1 MWWRSPL
8 VAVVALATVSAFG
21 LAGCG
26 FQPLYGSNTTTASG
40 ARLSEAMAAVDV
52 QPIPGRVGQAVR
64 NELIFANT
72 GGNYAA
78 DQRYQLRIALR
89 ERDIKQLVQI
99 DGDARGEVYQLE
111 ASFQLVDSSNGA
123 VLYEGEANSRAPY
136 NRFQEVFANVRARY
150 DAENRAA
157 RTVSESI
164 KTQVAAFLATSA

>member
-8 VAVVALATVSAFG
+8 VAVVALAAASALG

-26 FQPLYGSNTTTASG
+26 FQPLYGSNTTAADGT
-40 ARLSEAMAAVDV
+40 RLSEAMASVEI
-52 QPIPGRVGQAVR
+52 QPIPGRVGQTVR

-72 GGNYAA
+72 GGNYAP
-78 DQRYQLRIALR
+78 DYRYRLRIAIR
-89 ERDIKQLVQI
+89 EREIKQLVRI
-99 DGDARGEVYQLE
+99 DGDARGQVYQLE
-111 ASFQLVDSSNGA
+111 AKFKLIDSSNGA
-123 VLYEGEANSRAPY
+123 VLYEGAAISRAPY

-164 KTQVAAFLATSA
+164 KTQVAAFLASSA